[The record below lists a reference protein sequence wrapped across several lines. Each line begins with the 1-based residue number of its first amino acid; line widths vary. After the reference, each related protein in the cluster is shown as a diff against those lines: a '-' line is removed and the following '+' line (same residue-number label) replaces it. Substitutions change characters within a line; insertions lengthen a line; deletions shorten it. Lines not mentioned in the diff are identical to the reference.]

1 MEPKRVQDLPIDQ
14 LMCLPQVRET
24 TGFSE
29 EEIAGLAQSIS
40 EAGRIIQPL
49 LVRREEGRFVI
60 LDGERRWR
68 AAKKAGL
75 KTVPVIIEE
84 KELDEKSVLYLQ
96 LVLDAQRVE
105 LSPMERARAI
115 RCLMHETG
123 WPAKDVAVKLG
134 ISSASV
140 SKLLALT
147 VLPEPVQKAVAD
159 GRLAMSTAY
168 ELAKVSDPSRLEA
181 LSTEAVEGRLTREA
195 LVDRTREAA
204 SAASLS
210 KRRRAPRAP
219 RERVVIPLGD
229 GGSISVSGPSLSV
242 EGVLAWFAEAS
253 DRIRGAAVEGLSL
266 AEIVKSLSGRNKR

>member
-1 MEPKRVQDLPIDQ
+1 MKDRQIQEVPVDELV
-14 LMCLPQVRET
+14 CLPQVRKS

-29 EEIAGLAQSIS
+29 AEIAGLAQSIS
-40 EAGRIIQPL
+40 EAGGVIQPL
-49 LVRREEGRFVI
+49 LVRREGARLII

-68 AAKKAGL
+68 AAKKAGRQ
-75 KTVPVIIEE
+75 TVPVIVEE
-84 KELDEKSVLYLQ
+84 EELDGKGVLYLQ

-115 RCLMHETG
+115 RRLMNETG

-147 VLPEPVQKAVAD
+147 VLPETVQKAVAD

-168 ELAKVSDPSRLEA
+168 ELAKIDDASRLEA
-181 LSTEAVEGRLTREA
+181 FSKEALEGRLTRDA
-195 LVDRTREAA
+195 LVQRTRETANAA
-204 SAASLS
+204 SPP

-219 RERVVIPLGD
+219 RERVVIAFGD
-229 GGSISVSGPSLSV
+229 GGFISVSGPCLSV
-242 EGVLAWFAEAS
+242 EGVLGWFAEAS
-253 DRIRGAAVEGLSL
+253 ARIRNAAVDGRSL
-266 AEIVKSLSGRNKR
+266 AEVVKSVSGPQR